1 MSRWLLAGLALAATP
16 ALAADLASI
25 PRTIAKEPTFQGKPA
40 YCLLVFGP
48 DTTHRV
54 WLVRDGGTLHADKNG
69 NGDLTDPGEK
79 IAAEDDSGDP
89 SFTVGTVK
97 VGGREHRNV
106 VVRAG
111 RLAKYVSGDSAHP
124 VAKAALAKDK
134 DAELM
139 MVGAEVAVPGLKGQG
154 DDGRVS
160 VFARWDANGPLLFG
174 DSAATAPILH
184 LGGPL
189 RVQPEDGKLAVTR
202 NVVHDLMLTV
212 GTPGVG
218 PGTFASVAYDGVI
231 PKEAFV
237 VAEAEWPGE
246 PPVKAKY
253 ELKERC

>member
-1 MSRWLLAGLALAATP
+1 MSRWLLAAFALAAAP
-16 ALAADLASI
+16 AFAADLAAI
-25 PRTIAKEPTFQGKPA
+25 PRTIAREPTYQGKPA

-54 WLVRDGGTLHADKNG
+54 WLVRDGDTLYADKNG

-79 IAAEDDSGDP
+79 IADEDDSGDKA
-89 SFTVGTVK
+89 FTVGTVK

-106 VVRAG
+106 VVRTD
-111 RLAKYVSGDSAHP
+111 RLAAYVSGDSAHP

-134 DAELM
+134 DAE
-139 MVGAEVAVPGLKGQG
+139 VVTVTAEVAVPGLTGKG

-174 DSAATAPILH
+174 DSAAAAPILH

-189 RVQPEDGKLAVTR
+189 RVEPEAGKIALTR

-218 PGTFASVAYDGVI
+218 PGTFASVAYEGVI
-231 PKEAFV
+231 PNDAHVVVEAQ
-237 VAEAEWPGE
+237 WPGE
-246 PPVKAKY
+246 PPVRAKY